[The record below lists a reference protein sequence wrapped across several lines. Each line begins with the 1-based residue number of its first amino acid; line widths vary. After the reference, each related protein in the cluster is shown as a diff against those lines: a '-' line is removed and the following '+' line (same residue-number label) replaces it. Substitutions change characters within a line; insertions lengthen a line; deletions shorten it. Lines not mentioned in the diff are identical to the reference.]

1 MIPLKDHNPSRC
13 IPFVNLMI
21 IAINLGVFVYQ
32 FFLTPQGP
40 GDLIRTLG
48 VIPKELFNLTDIGAP
63 TPIAAPL
70 TLFSAMFIHGGWLH
84 LLGNMLYLWV
94 FGDNVEDRLGHGRY
108 LVFYLAAGVIAAVVH
123 AFIFADSPVPC
134 VGASGAISG
143 VLAAYLIFY
152 PKARV
157 STLFIIF
164 IFIRIVRLPAIVL
177 LGVWIVLQVASGITE
192 LSDNAGGVAWFAHIG
207 GFASG
212 LVMAL
217 MMRPKRG

>member
-1 MIPLKDHNPSRC
+1 M
-13 IPFVNLMI
+13 
-21 IAINLGVFVYQ
+21 
-32 FFLTPQGP
+32 
-40 GDLIRTLG
+40 
-48 VIPKELFNLTDIGAP
+48 
-63 TPIAAPL
+63 
-70 TLFSAMFIHGGWLH
+70 
-84 LLGNMLYLWV
+84 
-94 FGDNVEDRLGHGRY
+94 GHGRY